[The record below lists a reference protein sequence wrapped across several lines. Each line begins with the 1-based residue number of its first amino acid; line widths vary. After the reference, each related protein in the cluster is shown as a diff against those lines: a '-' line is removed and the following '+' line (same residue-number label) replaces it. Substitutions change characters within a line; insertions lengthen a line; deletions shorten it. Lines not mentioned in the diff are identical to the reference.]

1 MVVNLKNIMTVCPVC
16 EENITLAA
24 RDIKLAYRHKT
35 SGKTLIGCP
44 NCAMVLELPL
54 PDELE
59 DDAEL
64 EAYISS
70 VEDCCC
76 VPLLDEDVV
85 RIPAGYTAQ
94 LGKRMYRPGG
104 GGPSL
109 AKRDY
114 MAKYGI
120 DPEIALAK
128 RGNSGEAFKIGD

>member
-1 MVVNLKNIMTVCPVC
+1 MVNLKDIMTVCPVC
-16 EENITLAA
+16 ESDITLAA

-44 NCAMVLELPL
+44 NCARVLELPM
-54 PDELE
+54 PDEL
-59 DDAEL
+59 DAGL
-64 EAYISS
+64 EEYIST

-85 RIPAGYTAQ
+85 RIPAGYAAQ
-94 LGKRMYRPGG
+94 LGKKMYRPGG

-128 RGNSGEAFKIGD
+128 RGSGGEAFHIGD